1 MTREDRRVNDNMNRS
16 LRCPFG
22 TGQKVT
28 MFLKI
33 TVRSYPSAS
42 KPLLWIYWISVAVP
56 VGMWAILNR

>member
-1 MTREDRRVNDNMNRS
+1 MHS
-16 LRCPFG
+16 PFG

-42 KPLLWIYWISVAVP
+42 KALLWIYWISVAAP
-56 VGMWAILNR
+56 VGMLDILNR